1 MEKSYVPKR
10 FSYWLGPISG
20 YRDKKGRY
28 HPATVL
34 PNCETDV
41 ARVAYMLRN
50 NKALKQ
56 QTERVRSFTD
66 ADEFRQAK
74 ARLLPFITPFGVF
87 SRRASQSIETYSGL
101 VPVDLDKAEDGLD
114 LEAAKQQIFKDYA
127 PYVKLAFISPSGRGI
142 KLLVDVGRRI
152 IEWDERLHEE
162 LFAAVSESMALDY
175 GEEMLKVDYV
185 GKDLARACFLCHDP
199 TALWRE

>member
-1 MEKSYVPKR
+1 MEKSYVPKK
-10 FSYWLGPISG
+10 FSYWLAPISG
-20 YRDKKGRY
+20 YEDQKGRY

-50 NKALKQ
+50 DEALKK
-56 QTERVRSFTD
+56 QTERVRYFTD
-66 ADEFRQAK
+66 AAEFRQAK
-74 ARLLPFITPFGVF
+74 ARLLPYITPFGVF
-87 SRRASQSIETYSGL
+87 SKRDSQSIKTYSGL
-101 VPVDLDKAEDGLD
+101 VPIDLDKAEDGLD
-114 LEAAKQQIFKDYA
+114 LEEAKQWIFENNA

-142 KLLVDVGRRI
+142 KLLVDVGNRI

-162 LFAAVSESMALDY
+162 FFAAVSESVALDF
-175 GEEMLKVDYV
+175 GEEMLKVDHV

>member
-1 MEKSYVPKR
+1 MEKSYAPKR

-20 YRDKKGRY
+20 YEDQKGRF

-41 ARVAYMLRN
+41 ARVAFMLRN
-50 NKALKQ
+50 NETLKK

-66 ADEFRQAK
+66 PAEFRQAK
-74 ARLLPFITPFGVF
+74 ARLLPYITPFGVF
-87 SRRASQSIETYSGL
+87 SKRDSQSIKTYSGL
-101 VPVDLDKAEDGLD
+101 IPVDLDKADDGLD
-114 LEAAKQQIFKDYA
+114 LEDAKQWIFENNA

-142 KLLVDVGRRI
+142 KLLFDVGRKI
-152 IEWDERLHEE
+152 TQWDEAIHEE
-162 LFAAVSESMALDY
+162 FFNVVNLHIKMDFREDLIAKDT
-175 GEEMLKVDYV
+175 V